1 MTKRNKW
8 IASQDYDELVAEI
21 ALLRKQQE
29 EMHEMFLEMLL
40 AGNKLRNELCEPK
53 VKDHTAVVYEWD
65 MLINKFE

>member
-8 IASQDYDELVAEI
+8 VASQDYDELVAEV

-53 VKDHTAVVYEWD
+53 VKDYTAVVYEWD

>member
-8 IASQDYDELVAEI
+8 VASQDYDELVAEV

-40 AGNKLRNELCEPK
+40 AGNKLRNELCEPE
-53 VKDHTAVVYEWD
+53 VKDYTAVVYEWD